1 VFGFPLAVP
10 FDPSHHQ
17 TGTDTMSKLLLPGQQ
32 QQQRGG
38 DIESGE
44 KTPLLLGRRRGGNKT
59 ELLHNKELEVES
71 IKEKAVA
78 GIAGCGF
85 LASLLSILFEN
96 NPSALLSGI
105 LGLVL
110 APYAVRRGNAVGL
123 LLLRAS
129 LLVVDASMSYD
140 LSETTRPNIR
150 PISLFC
156 RLFSNKRS
164 RNAKVRMLIVS
175 NCFILMKGAMLTLQ
189 DLFVAAS
196 CFFNRA
202 DICVPSVATNQCAN
216 GRGNPVYVE

>member
-105 LGLVL
+105 LGLIL
-110 APYAVRRGNAVGL
+110 APYAVRIVSINAVGAGVMLLVL
-123 LLLRAS
+123 LLL
-129 LLVVDASMSYD
+129 LTSYD
-140 LSETTRPNIR
+140 LSETTRPNIG
-150 PISLFC
+150 PITL
-156 RLFSNKRS
+156 LAGFSATKD
-164 RNAKVRMLIVS
+164 I
-175 NCFILMKGAMLTLQ
+175 AMRRY
-189 DLFVAAS
+189 A
-196 CFFNRA
+196 C
-202 DICVPSVATNQCAN
+202 
-216 GRGNPVYVE
+216 